1 MCVHF
6 EFLLEFMPM
15 PNSPKGIGASNLQ
28 VVQTPSGPQLVQ
40 TLGEDGDSRSM
51 EVSAMPVSWAEESNL
66 EESYRA
72 GESQQVT
79 SQLRC

>member
-1 MCVHF
+1 MH
-6 EFLLEFMPM
+6 M
-15 PNSPKGIGASNLQ
+15 PNSPKGVDASNLQ

-40 TLGEDGDSRSM
+40 TSGEDGDSRSM
-51 EVSAMPVSWAEESNL
+51 EDSAMPVSSAEESDM
-66 EESYRA
+66 EDGYMP